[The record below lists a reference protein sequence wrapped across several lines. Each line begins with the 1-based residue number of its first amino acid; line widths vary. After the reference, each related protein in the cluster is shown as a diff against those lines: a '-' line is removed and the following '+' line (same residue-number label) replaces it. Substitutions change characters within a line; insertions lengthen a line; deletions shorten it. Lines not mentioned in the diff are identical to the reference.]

1 MLKVVTETLKLSG
14 ARLRAPNTPLL
25 ESLTL
30 GEQHLHIYT
39 HSQPSV
45 DFVWIVHAPSHTPS
59 LIHMHIS
66 QHIQRQMFMD
76 ANHTF

>member
-45 DFVWIVHAPSHTPS
+45 DFV
-59 LIHMHIS
+59 
-66 QHIQRQMFMD
+66 
-76 ANHTF
+76 